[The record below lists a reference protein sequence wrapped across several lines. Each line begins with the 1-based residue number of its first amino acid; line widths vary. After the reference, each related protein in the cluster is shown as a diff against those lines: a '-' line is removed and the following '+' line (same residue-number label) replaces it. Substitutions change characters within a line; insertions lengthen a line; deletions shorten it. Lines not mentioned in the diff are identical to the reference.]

1 MEDQQKGFDEVVAV
15 ADILTKESS
24 KINKFDF
31 WDSDG
36 MDKSLGGIAMKTFF
50 SLLPYLTPLRGYYG
64 AFTGLMSLVGTM
76 PILYKSF
83 ESLILG
89 EN

>member
-1 MEDQQKGFDEVVAV
+1 
-15 ADILTKESS
+15 LTKESS

-36 MDKSLGGIAMKTFF
+36 IDKSLGGIAMKTFV

-64 AFTGLMSLVGTM
+64 AFSAITGLMGSM
-76 PILYKSF
+76 PIIYKSL